1 MSVWH
6 LFFAIGLGLVGNMGL
21 ARAAPGIPAKRVL
34 APLAVCPGSV
44 GTLKF
49 FVGGETQDP
58 RLNGK
63 HLIIVAKKSRRVFLF
78 RSGKLLHIDGKPAC
92 WRAGLGPEP
101 TGHKLVE
108 GDGKTPEG
116 WYRTSDKPLSQWYA
130 AIAIHYPNQADAT
143 VALEAKRISTLT
155 QSAIQQ
161 AISADNKPPQ
171 TTAMGGE
178 ILLHGG
184 GGRTDWT
191 LGCIAMDNEDIDSL
205 RATLPEN
212 MVTDVLILP

>member
-6 LFFAIGLGLVGNMGL
+6 LFFAIGLGLMGNMGL
-21 ARAAPGIPAKRVL
+21 ARAAPGIPPKRLLTPVD
-34 APLAVCPGSV
+34 VCPGSV

-161 AISADNKPPQ
+161 AILADNKPPQ

>member
-1 MSVWH
+1 VWH
-6 LFFAIGLGLVGNMGL
+6 LFFAIGLGLAGNMGL
-21 ARAAPGIPAKRVL
+21 ALAAPGIPAKRVV
-34 APLAVCPGSV
+34 APVAVCPGSV
-44 GTLKF
+44 GTLKVL
-49 FVGGETQDP
+49 VGGETQDP
-58 RLNGK
+58 RLHGK
-63 HLIIVAKKSRRVFLF
+63 HLIVVAKKSRRIFLF
-78 RSGKLLHIDGKPAC
+78 RNGRLLHVDGKPAC

-116 WYRTSDKPLSQWYA
+116 WYRTSDKPWSQWYA
-130 AIAIHYPNQADAT
+130 ALAIHYPNQADAT

-161 AISADNKPPQ
+161 AIAADKKPLQ

-178 ILLHGG
+178 ILIHGG

>member
-1 MSVWH
+1 MWH
-6 LFFAIGLGLVGNMGL
+6 FFFAIGLGLVGNIGL
-21 ARAAPGIPAKRVL
+21 ARAAPEKPAKRAL
-34 APLAVCPGSV
+34 APVAVCPGSL

-49 FVGGETQDP
+49 VAEGDTRDP

-63 HLIIVAKKSRRVFLF
+63 HLIVVAKKSRRVFLF

-92 WRAGLGPEP
+92 WHAGLGPEP
-101 TGHKLVE
+101 TGHKLME

-116 WYRTSDKPLSQWYA
+116 WYRTSDKPWSQWYA
-130 AIAIHYPNQADAT
+130 AIAIHYPNQTDAT
-143 VALEAKRISTLT
+143 VALEAKRISTT
-155 QSAIQQ
+155 AKSAIQQ
-161 AISADNKPPQ
+161 AISADKKPPQ

-178 ILLHGG
+178 ILIHGG

>member
-6 LFFAIGLGLVGNMGL
+6 LFFAIGLGLAGNMGIAL
-21 ARAAPGIPAKRVL
+21 AAPGIPAKRVL
-34 APLAVCPGSV
+34 APVAVCPGSV

-63 HLIIVAKKSRRVFLF
+63 HLIVVAKKSRRVFLF
-78 RSGKLLHIDGKPAC
+78 RNGKLLHIDGKPAC

-116 WYRTSDKPLSQWYA
+116 WYRTSDKPWSQWYA
-130 AIAIHYPNQADAT
+130 ALAIHYPNQADAT
-143 VALEAKRISTLT
+143 VALGAKRISTLT

-161 AISADNKPPQ
+161 AIGADKKPPQ

-178 ILLHGG
+178 ILIHGG